1 MIIKVSKSSKTGASI
16 LEAVLAL
23 AIFAIV
29 ASSLASLTLGGGGGA
44 LQSQDNL
51 EADMLANEGFGAVK
65 AIKNRGWNELTF
77 SQTAVSSSTGVW
89 AFTSEGANEVIG
101 GRLTRTINF
110 TPVDLRTRDVDVRVS
125 WSPRPGQTSE
135 AVRRSRLTN
144 WDSKRWSQTDWSGGS
159 GQTNWSVAN
168 RYLSDNGNIEAVANP
183 GELRLKGAPLVWAT
197 TTSPTTQ
204 TLNDVSIV
212 SPTSGFAVGN
222 AGFIIRLNGSN
233 WASFQDTGNDV
244 WNGVSM
250 FSGTSGFVVGNGG
263 VIRRFTGGSTWAVM
277 TSPVTN
283 NLNSVKMVSVS
294 EAWAVG
300 ATGKILRWVNGNNWI
315 QFVDTGNQAWN
326 DVDFASP
333 ALGFVVGNGGDI
345 YRYNGSTWTSITS
358 PVNNALN
365 GVAFTSATDAWAVGA
380 SGKILRWNGTVW
392 SEFVDTGNHTWNEVH
407 FSSPSSGFVVG
418 NGGDI
423 YRWNGSTWAIY
434 SPLPAT
440 NNLFGIS
447 LNGSTGFAV
456 GANGRI
462 IRLSGGGYLTSG
474 SLISSIF
481 DMVGVSPIELIEWT
495 QTIPVCSPLC
505 RAEFQIRVA
514 PDSGGSPGTWSAWQ
528 GPSGAGSYF
537 TLASGTLIPKILN
550 GNRFAQYQIFLTGD
564 GVSTPS
570 VSEVRLDYK

>member
-1 MIIKVSKSSKTGASI
+1 MILKTYNRGASI

-29 ASSLASLTLGGGGGA
+29 ASSLASLTLGGGAGV

-51 EADMLANEGFGAVK
+51 KADMFANEGFEAVK

-77 SQTAVSSSTGVW
+77 NQTAVSTSTGVW
-89 AFTSEGANEVIG
+89 AFTSEGASEVIDS
-101 GRLTRTINF
+101 RFTRTVNF
-110 TPVDLRTRDVDVRVS
+110 IPVDIRARDVDVRVS

-144 WDSKRWSQTDWSGGS
+144 WNSKIWRQTDWSTPGS
-159 GQTNWSVAN
+159 
-168 RYLSDNGNIEAVANP
+168 YLSDDGNVEVVANP
-183 GELRLKGAPLVWAT
+183 GEVKLKGAPLLWST
-197 TTSPTTQ
+197 TASPTTQ
-204 TLNDVSIV
+204 VLNDVSIV

-233 WASFQDTGNDV
+233 WASFQDTGNEV

-250 FSGTSGFVVGNGG
+250 FSTTAGFTVGNGG
-263 VIRRFTGGSTWAVM
+263 VIRRYTGGASWTVM

-283 NLNSVKMVSVS
+283 NLNAVKMISAS

-300 ATGKILRWVNGNNWI
+300 VSGKILRWLSGNNWA
-315 QFVDTGNQAWN
+315 QFVDTGNQVWN

-333 ALGFVVGNGGDI
+333 TLGFVVGNGGDI
-345 YRYNGSTWTSITS
+345 YSWNGSTWASVTS

-365 GVAFTSATDAWAVGA
+365 GVSFVSTTEAWAVGA
-380 SGKILRWNGTVW
+380 SGKILRWNGSVW

-418 NGGDI
+418 NGGVI
-423 YRWNGSTWAIY
+423 YRWNGSTWTAY
-434 SPLPAT
+434 LPLPAT

-462 IRLSGGGYLTSG
+462 IRLSGGGYLTFG

-481 DMVGVSPIELIEWT
+481 DMDGASPVEIIEWD
-495 QTIPVCSPLC
+495 QVVPVCVPAC
-505 RAEFQIRVA
+505 KAEFQIRVA

-550 GNRFAQYQIFLTGD
+550 GNRFVQYQIFLTGD
-564 GVSTPS
+564 GVNTPI
-570 VSEVRLDYK
+570 VSDVRLDYK